1 MLKSLIIKEM
11 QIKDT
16 TKYYLIPIRKISIN
30 IHMHVYAHTH
40 TKQEMT
46 SKCW

>member
-16 TKYYLIPIRKISIN
+16 MKYHLIPIRKISIN
-30 IHMHVYAHTH
+30 IHKHVYAHTH

>member
-16 TKYYLIPIRKISIN
+16 MKHHLIPIRKISIN
-30 IHMHVYAHTH
+30 IHAHVRTCTHTH
-40 TKQEMT
+40 THKT
-46 SKCW
+46 GNDK